1 MIKAKHHWFIYP
13 FFIFYSFWKI
23 KRHFKD
29 VHINTLLPT
38 DTMDKPILLIG
49 NHISWWDGFIVQYIN
64 QKLWKKKFH
73 FMMLEE
79 QLKKHQFL
87 NLTGGFSINKKS
99 KEIIA
104 SLTYAQELLHTKNNL
119 VLMFP
124 QGKITSMHQQTMVFE
139 KGIERIL
146 QHASDIIEVVF
157 MVNIID
163 YFSDEK
169 PTLYIYLTNYQT
181 DKPNH
186 KDIEKAFQDFYNSC
200 LGTQQKRATE

>member
-38 DTMDKPILLIG
+38 DTIDKPILLIG

-79 QLKKHQFL
+79 QLVKHRFL
-87 NLTGGFSINKKS
+87 NLTGGFSIAKKS

-104 SLTYAQELLHTKNNL
+104 SLRYANELLQDKTNL

-146 QHASDIIEVVF
+146 QHTSETIELVF
-157 MVNIID
+157 MVNLID
-163 YFSDEK
+163 YFSYAT
-169 PTLYIYLTNYQT
+169 PSLSIYITNYQG
-181 DKPNH
+181 DKSNH
-186 KDIEKAFQDFYNSC
+186 KDIEKAFQDFYTSC
-200 LGTQQKRATE
+200 VDKQKKLASE

>member
-1 MIKAKHHWFIYP
+1 M
-13 FFIFYSFWKI
+13 
-23 KRHFKD
+23 
-29 VHINTLLPT
+29 N
-38 DTMDKPILLIG
+38 
-49 NHISWWDGFIVQYIN
+49 
-64 QKLWKKKFH
+64 
-73 FMMLEE
+73 LEE
-79 QLKKHQFL
+79 KLK
-87 NLTGGFSINKKS
+87 N
-99 KEIIA
+99 
-104 SLTYAQELLHTKNNL
+104 
-119 VLMFP
+119 
-124 QGKITSMHQQTMVFE
+124 GKFVITSEIGPPKGTNILPHIEEAEKLRSRIDAFNVTDIQSSVMRLGSLAVCRLLFE

-146 QHASDIIEVVF
+146 QHASDTIEVVF

>member
-38 DTMDKPILLIG
+38 DTIDKPILLIG

-79 QLKKHQFL
+79 QLVKHRFL
-87 NLTGGFSINKKS
+87 NLTGGFSIAKKS

-104 SLTYAQELLHTKNNL
+104 SLRYANELLQDKTNL

-146 QHASDIIEVVF
+146 QHTSETIELVF
-157 MVNIID
+157 MVNLID
-163 YFSDEK
+163 YFSHAT
-169 PTLYIYLTNYQT
+169 PSLSIYITNYQG
-181 DKPNH
+181 DKSNH
-186 KDIEKAFQDFYNSC
+186 KDIEKAFQDFYTSC
-200 LGTQQKRATE
+200 VDKQKKLASE